1 MNLSRT
7 GQWWRFNLFGICV
20 QLTLTPGFICR
31 AQTQPDQQTVQ
42 AVFQAIENNDTH
54 ALEEIYARNTN
65 CVADDYYGAY
75 NSRHYPL
82 LQAAAD
88 GRTAIVALLLKYG
101 ASPNIAGDTRNSGNS
116 QVTPLEVAAQHSHL
130 EICEIV
136 LKAGANPNHHSFSGE
151 TALHNAFSTFYG
163 PHTNQNEL
171 AGMLLDYGANPF
183 LEAGYYKHTPIQLA
197 ITQGDGKLV
206 SRMLGLDKAHPLGAK
221 SRQKESR
228 SKRPSPGLNTAAET
242 LSQHGNE
249 LLAAAAQR
257 GEVEAVRSLLRAGVS
272 AKSGNTNCPTLLQAF
287 SLSSKEAAGARQSTI
302 EQWRQAQARLKA
314 DYIPRANPE
323 FVASLRSQEAGL
335 AAKVEALDP
344 ERWQRT
350 LDVLVEHGADYDV
363 FAATALGDTNR
374 IKGLMSTD
382 NNIAR
387 IRDCNGQTP
396 LHWAVQTDRLPLMT
410 FWIGAGVPLETTN
423 SAGQTAL
430 HLAATAGKA
439 DFATALL
446 AAHAP
451 TSIRDTNGWTP
462 LDTAIQAKQS
472 DCIHLLLPDTSA
484 PAHPER
490 GLAKTLHAAAA
501 AGNIAGLA
509 ALLETE
515 TNLESRNELGL
526 TPLQV
531 AVQSGHLAA
540 AALLVDKG
548 ADVNARDPEGNT
560 LLLQTI
566 PRYFGFFVRDR
577 PPTNWFDRL
586 GNDPR
591 KETYRKYLTV
601 GPYEQGPHAI
611 MQTVCFLLACGIDV
625 KATNHAGQ
633 TAMQLAADEKVTLFD
648 DRERLIKMLGEVGG
662 NVEQQDSKGNTV
674 LHRAVTAVDANEV
687 DRLAA
692 LLGAGANIN
701 ATNAAG
707 QTPLHVTANKI
718 YGWDLNLP
726 GTNEPFQML
735 VYRKADVNALDNQGR
750 TPLHVLAAAD
760 TSFKQ
765 EATQLLLKAGANPNL
780 QDHEGMTPLHA
791 LASSGQTFGAGTAQD
806 LLAAG
811 ANPNIKDK
819 HGRAPVHLFLM
830 GSWPWSSAGEGIA
843 ALARAG
849 ADLSAKDGDG
859 KTPLHYLAGLGSQS
873 PLFFIRGIDG
883 VFAGAKVDFQARDNN
898 GDTPLH
904 IAAKTGTSDVFNWL
918 VKQGASLDVTNN
930 RGETS
935 RLLMA
940 HSKDSFPRS
949 GRANVETD
957 IFQAVREGN
966 VDAATRL
973 LNADPQLV
981 NQTNQ
986 FKETPLRV
994 AAVQHRTNMV
1004 GFLETHGAKWD
1015 AGSAVLAAR
1024 NDVLPSLLQ
1033 RDPAAVATKV
1043 LGKGLVH
1050 IAAANGDLN
1059 TAKLLIAANCDLLAQ
1074 DDWGLSP
1081 LGYALIMN
1089 SNEMQTLLLR
1099 HGARENLFD
1108 AVYANDLKGASVLLE
1123 RDKSLASSLTS
1134 RRVSGVEIAAAAG
1147 HTNILK
1153 LLLKRGA
1160 DMNAGGRAPIQLAAF
1175 HNQPQSLAVLIRAGA
1190 RVNQADERGFAPLH
1204 WAAVGGATEA
1214 ASLLLKNKADV
1225 NQAVAPAAQ
1234 QQGQMGPDR
1243 GGLTGDTPLH
1253 LAALCGETNIV
1264 QLLLKSGAN
1273 ANALNAA
1280 QLTPLDLASSMPRP
1294 SFSLGMLHRSMTD
1307 LLEPLGVNKPLMS
1320 QPFNKLD
1327 RIRTAASLIRAA
1339 GGKPSLN
1346 SRPFGGQWPPP

>member
-1 MNLSRT
+1 M
-7 GQWWRFNLFGICV
+7 
-20 QLTLTPGFICR
+20 LTPGFICR
-31 AQTQPDQQTVQ
+31 AQTQLDHQTVE
-42 AVFQAIENNDTH
+42 AVFQAIEDNDTN
-54 ALEEIYARNTN
+54 ALQVIYARNTN
-65 CVADDYYGAY
+65 CVADDYYGVY

-88 GRTAIVALLLKYG
+88 GRTAIVAFLLKYG
-101 ASPNIAGDTRNSGNS
+101 ASPNLAGDTRNSANS
-116 QVTPLEVAAQHSHL
+116 QITPLAIAAQHGQL
-130 EICEIV
+130 EICDIL
-136 LKAGANPNHHSFSGE
+136 LKAGANPNPRSFSGE
-151 TALHNAFSTFYG
+151 TALHFAFGTFYG
-163 PHTNQNEL
+163 PHINQNEL
-171 AGMLLDYGANPF
+171 ADLLLDYGANPF
-183 LEAGYYKHTPIQLA
+183 VEAGYYKQTPIQLA

-206 SRMLGLDKAHPLGAK
+206 PRMLGLDKTHPLGAK
-221 SRQKESR
+221 SRQKEGR
-228 SKRPSPGLNTAAET
+228 SKRPSPRLNTAAEI

-257 GEVEAVRSLLRAGVS
+257 GELEAVQALLRAGVS
-272 AKSGNTNCPTLLQAF
+272 AKSGNTNCPTLVQAF
-287 SLSSKEAAGARQSTI
+287 SLSSEAAAGATQSTI

-314 DYIPRANPE
+314 DYIPRADPS

-335 AAKVEALDP
+335 AAKVEALDT

-374 IKGLMSTD
+374 IRGLMSA
-382 NNIAR
+382 NKNLAR
-387 IRDCNGQTP
+387 ARDCSGQTL

-439 DFATALL
+439 DFAKALL

-462 LDTAIQAKQS
+462 LDAAIQAKQS

-490 GLAKTLHAAAA
+490 GLVTTLHTAA
-501 AGNIAGLA
+501 AGGNIAALA
-509 ALLETE
+509 TLLETE

-531 AVQSGHLAA
+531 AVQQGHLGA

-577 PPTNWFDRL
+577 PPTNWLDRL

-591 KETYRKYLTV
+591 KETYRKCLTV

-648 DRERLIKMLGEVGG
+648 DRERLIKMLGEVGE
-662 NVEQQDSKGNTV
+662 NLEQRDSNGNTV
-674 LHRAVTAVDANEV
+674 LHRSVTAVDASQV

-707 QTPLHVTANKI
+707 QTPLHVAANKI
-718 YGWDLNLP
+718 YGWDLNLL

-791 LASSGQTFGAGTAQD
+791 LASSGQNFGAGTAQD

-819 HGRAPVHLFLM
+819 HGRAPAHLFLSR
-830 GSWPWSSAGEGIA
+830 SWPWPSAGEGIA
-843 ALARAG
+843 ALAKAG
-849 ADLSAKDGDG
+849 ADFSAKDGDG

-883 VFAGAKVDFQARDNN
+883 VFSGAKVDFQARDNN

-930 RGETS
+930 RGETP

-940 HSKDSFPRS
+940 HSKDSFPHFR
-949 GRANVETD
+949 GANVETD

-981 NQTNQ
+981 NRTNQ
-986 FKETPLRV
+986 FNQSPLRV
-994 AAVQHRTNMV
+994 AAMQHRTNMV
-1004 GFLETHGAKWD
+1004 AFLETHGAKWD
-1015 AGSAVLAAR
+1015 VGSAVLAGR

-1033 RDPAAVATKV
+1033 QDPAAVATKV
-1043 LGKGLVH
+1043 LGKGLPH

-1059 TAKLLIAANCDLLAQ
+1059 AVKLLIAANCDLLAQ

-1108 AVYANDLKGASVLLE
+1108 AVYANDLKGASDLLE

-1153 LLLKRGA
+1153 LLLKKRPDA
-1160 DMNAGGRAPIQLAAF
+1160 DFGSHSHAPVQLAAF
-1175 HNQPQSLAVLIRAGA
+1175 HNKPQSLAVLIRAGA
-1190 RVNQADERGFAPLH
+1190 RVNQADEHGFAPLH

-1225 NQAVAPAAQ
+1225 NQAVAPSSQ
-1234 QQGQMGPDR
+1234 DQGQMRPDR

-1264 QLLLKSGAN
+1264 QLLLKSGAD

-1294 SFSLGMLHRSMTD
+1294 AFSLEMLQRSMTS

-1346 SRPFGGQWPPP
+1346 SRPFGGQWLPP